1 MALTTTIQDYL
12 RLSLTRCKDLGYFVP
27 NATAEGVITWTSAGE
42 RIAAVRFK
50 TDTVNNRCTISYRT
64 DGEDVTQ
71 KVWLRWCCS
80 NLNRGGYYY
89 FVCPVTG
96 RSCRNLY
103 LVNGRFVSRFAF
115 KALYETQAESHS
127 QRGNPLFKTLDAWDK
142 LEKLERQKYRRY
154 TYRGKPTPYA
164 RRVERLF
171 RKAERLAGQTDR
183 YIERHT

>member
-1 MALTTTIQDYL
+1 MALTTTLQDYI

-27 NATAEGVITWTSAGE
+27 NATAEGVITWTSGDE

-50 TDTVNNRCTISYRT
+50 TDTVNNRCIISYRI

-103 LVNGRFVSRFAF
+103 LIGGRFVSRFAF
-115 KALYETQAESHS
+115 KHLYEKQTLSRH
-127 QRGNPLFKTLDAWDK
+127 QRADIFRFLDAADK
-142 LEKLERQKYRRY
+142 VERLERQPYRKR

-164 RRVERLF
+164 RQVERLLH
-171 RKAERLAGQTDR
+171 KAERLAGQAFSLTLK
-183 YIERHT
+183 IGL